1 MEFDPSIVALGA
13 IWFVAF
19 LFSTTLHEAAH
30 AFVAWRL
37 GDPTAYHGG
46 QVSLNPIPHMRR
58 EPFGMV
64 LVPLLSFALQGGRWM
79 IGWASAPYDPLWAGR
94 YPRRAGLMALAG
106 PVANLLLAILAG
118 IAIRVGLMAGAFTP
132 PTELRFEHLVAAPGN
147 TTVEGLATL
156 LSVLFSLNLLLFL
169 FNLLP
174 LPPMDGSGVL
184 QLLLPEAAARRWAEL
199 MRQPMLGLIGLLIAW
214 RLFGYLFLPVFRVA
228 LALLYVGL

>member
-1 MEFDPSIVALGA
+1 MADPSILALGA

-46 QVSLNPIPHMRR
+46 QVTLNPLPHIRR

-64 LVPLLSFALQGGRWM
+64 VVPILSFLLQGGRWM
-79 IGWASAPYDPLWAGR
+79 IGWASAPYDPSWAMR

-106 PVANLLLAILAG
+106 PLSNLLIAIVAG
-118 IAIRVGLMAGAFTP
+118 IALRVGLATDLFARA
-132 PTELRFEHLVAAPGN
+132 ERLRFEQLVAAPGSGAA
-147 TTVEGLATL
+147 EGLATL

-174 LPPMDGSGVL
+174 LPPMDGAAVL
-184 QLLLPEAAARRWAEL
+184 QLLLPASAARRWAEL
-199 MRQPMLGLIGLLIAW
+199 MRQPMIGLLGLLIAW
-214 RLFGYLFLPVFRVA
+214 RVFGYLFLPIFGLA
-228 LALLYVGL
+228 LALLFAGL